1 MSPGPP
7 DKYFYFCHL
16 WTAVHHDSELIKGP
30 VVPHAHLMS
39 VSGYGPQAKSMMYAT
54 VLGGIGGNFF
64 WFLFTLYLGEQ
75 MYSPGTIGI
84 ILMIMGFTSTLP
96 LLPAGYLGD
105 RFGRKRMILIGLT
118 MNVVSPIVV
127 VFTDGF
133 LALCLGAVLW
143 GFGSSFYGPSFLALM
158 AEKVS
163 DRKRKYLF
171 SMQSFVGMISGACTL
186 LVAGFMPSY
195 LAGLLHM
202 TVTDGYRMTFL
213 LGAVVLAFEYPFLL
227 TLSEDRKEPLTLKA
241 LAKGKDTTGKVVT
254 PIPWKTLFML
264 CLPMVLIGIGAGLIV
279 PFFQLY
285 FIWRFNTPV
294 EIIGILF
301 AITQFFWGLAYL
313 IMPYFSD
320 RIGSVRAITIVQT
333 FAIFALLGIPLS
345 PSFHFVAVMYVIRM
359 VSMNAAWPILQSY
372 SIGQVPKEHSSF
384 TLSATNFCF
393 NVPKGLTPGIAGYIY
408 EYNLELPFF
417 ICAAFYLISTILFF
431 LVFKDRD
438 DIGAP
443 LGHEDDT
450 GPEEE

>member
-1 MSPGPP
+1 
-7 DKYFYFCHL
+7 
-16 WTAVHHDSELIKGP
+16 
-30 VVPHAHLMS
+30 
-39 VSGYGPQAKSMMYAT
+39 MMYAT

-64 WFLFTLYLGEQ
+64 WFLFTLYLGELN
-75 MYSPGTIGI
+75 YSPGTIGI

-105 RFGRKRMILIGLT
+105 RFGRKRMILIGLV
-118 MNVVSPIVV
+118 MSVISPIVV

-133 LALCLGAVLW
+133 LSLCAGAVLW

-171 SMQSFVGMISGACTL
+171 SLQSFVGMISGAFTL
-186 LVAGFMPSY
+186 LFAGFMPGWMAS
-195 LAGLLHM
+195 LTHM
-202 TVTDGYRMTFL
+202 ALTDGYRITFL
-213 LGAVVLAFEYPFLL
+213 LGAIVLALEVPFLL
-227 TLSEDRKEPLTLKA
+227 LLKEERKEPLTLRA
-241 LAKGKDTTGKVVT
+241 LSKRKETVGKEPS

-294 EIIGILF
+294 DIIGILF
-301 AITQFFWGLAYL
+301 AITQFFWGAAYL

-320 RIGSVRAITIVQT
+320 SIGSVRAITIVQA

-345 PSFHFVAVMYVIRM
+345 PTFHFVAVMYVIRM
-359 VSMNAAWPILQSY
+359 VAMNAAWPILQSY

-417 ICAAFYLISTILFF
+417 ICAAFYLVSTILFF

-438 DIGAP
+438 DKGAP
-443 LGHEDDT
+443 FGHEEDK

>member
-1 MSPGPP
+1 
-7 DKYFYFCHL
+7 
-16 WTAVHHDSELIKGP
+16 VHHDSVLIKGP

-39 VSGYGPQAKSMMYAT
+39 FSGYGLQAKAMMAAT

-64 WFLFTLYLGEQ
+64 WFLFTLYLGEL
-75 MYSPGTIGI
+75 MYSPATIGI

-105 RFGRKRMILIGLT
+105 RFGRRRMILIGLA
-118 MNVVSPIVV
+118 MNVVSPIIV
-127 VFTDGF
+127 VFMQGF
-133 LALCLGAVLW
+133 LFLCIGAVLW

-171 SMQSFVGMISGACTL
+171 SLQSFVGMISGACTL
-186 LVAGFMPSY
+186 LVAGFMPRF
-195 LAGLLHM
+195 LADVANIAL
-202 TVTDGYRMTFL
+202 TDGYRMTFL
-213 LGAVVLAFEYPFLL
+213 LGAIVLGLQFPILL
-227 TLSEDRKEPLTLKA
+227 TLKEERKEPLTFKA
-241 LAKGKDTTGKVVT
+241 LAKGKVPNGREIP
-254 PIPWKTLFML
+254 PIPWKTLVML

-285 FIWRFNTPV
+285 FIWRFDTPV

-313 IMPYFSD
+313 IMPYVSD
-320 RIGSVRAITIVQT
+320 SIGSVRAITIVQT
-333 FAIFALLGIPLS
+333 FAIFALVGIPLS

-359 VSMNAAWPILQSY
+359 VAMNSAWPILQSY

-393 NVPKGLTPGIAGYIY
+393 NVPKGLTPGIAGFIY
-408 EYNLELPFF
+408 EYNLDVPFF
-417 ICAAFYLISTILFF
+417 ICAAFYFVSTMLFF
-431 LVFKDRD
+431 AVFKNRD
-438 DIGAP
+438 DKGAP
-443 LGHEDDT
+443 FGHEDDNES
-450 GPEEE
+450 EEE

>member
-1 MSPGPP
+1 
-7 DKYFYFCHL
+7 
-16 WTAVHHDSELIKGP
+16 VHHDSELIKGP

-39 VSGYGPQAKSMMYAT
+39 FSGYGPQAKAMMLAT

-64 WFLFTLYLGEQ
+64 WFLFTLYLGEL
-75 MYSPGTIGI
+75 MYSPATIGI

-105 RFGRKRMILIGLT
+105 RFGRRRMILIGLT
-118 MNVVSPIVV
+118 MNVVSPIIV
-127 VFTDGF
+127 VFSQGF
-133 LALCLGAVLW
+133 LSLCLGAILW

-171 SMQSFVGMISGACTL
+171 SLQSFVGMISGACTL
-186 LVAGFMPSY
+186 LVAGFMPRY
-195 LAGLLHM
+195 LADLAHM
-202 TVTDGYRMTFL
+202 ALTDGYRMTFG
-213 LGAVVLAFEYPFLL
+213 LGALVLMLQFPILL
-227 TLSEDRKEPLTLKA
+227 TLNEDRKEPLTLKA
-241 LAKGKDTTGKVVT
+241 LSKGKPTNGKEAP

-285 FIWRFNTPV
+285 FIWRFDTPI

-301 AITQFFWGLAYL
+301 AVTQFFWGLAYL
-313 IMPYFSD
+313 IMPYVSD
-320 RIGSVRAITIVQT
+320 SIGSVRAITIVQT
-333 FAIFALLGIPLS
+333 FAIFALVGIPIS

-359 VSMNAAWPILQSY
+359 VAMNSAWPILQSY

-408 EYNLELPFF
+408 EYNLDLPFF
-417 ICAAFYLISTILFF
+417 ICAAFYLISTMLFF
-431 LVFKDRD
+431 LVFKNRD
-438 DIGAP
+438 DKGAP
-443 LGHEDDT
+443 LGHEEDT
-450 GPEEE
+450 GAEEE